1 MSENEKTKLQMI
13 EIQVTDIETK
23 LDSTIKI
30 TEDTND
36 RVKKIE
42 TGLFGDSDLEHKG
55 IIEKQRSVE
64 ERITKIEDRVFN
76 VEQVNEKQEINIS
89 AKKEQEDA
97 WEKNLKRVFWGL
109 LVSILFVFL
118 ISGKIGVAD
127 IINGFLK

>member
-89 AKKEQEDA
+89 AKKEQEDV
-97 WEKNLKRVFWGL
+97 WEQNLKRVFWGL
-109 LVSILFVFL
+109 LVLILFVFL

>member
-89 AKKEQEDA
+89 AKKEQEDV

-109 LVSILFVFL
+109 LVLILFVFL